1 MESSN
6 STSGPK
12 ICPIHRPG
20 HSAEECLLLKS
31 AIVNGKKDY
40 LDRKNK
46 RKRFDKKKSFTT
58 EEVNVLLQAA
68 RSESVTHALKVHRTV
83 TNPSRKVQFH
93 TQSDLQE
100 QVEKLKLYRDQQPK
114 EAKNSSDS
122 EDSH

>member
-1 MESSN
+1 MSN
-6 STSGPK
+6 PQT
-12 ICPIHRPG
+12 G

-31 AIVNGKKDY
+31 AIANGTKDY

-46 RKRFDKKKSFTT
+46 CKRHEKKLFTT
-58 EEVNVLLQAA
+58 EEVNILLQAA
-68 RSESVTHALKVHRTV
+68 RSESVTRALKVDRTV

-100 QVEKLKLYRDQQPK
+100 QVEKLKLYRDQKPK
-114 EAKNSSDS
+114 EADDSSDS